1 MLHTH
6 HFAYGW
12 VTPVIAYIMSFTGSL
27 LGLQCARRARVSE
40 RPGGWLV
47 GAAVAIG
54 GTGIWVMHFVAM
66 LGFSIDGASIRYNVP
81 LTLASAV
88 IAVVVVWI
96 GLSLV
101 TRGQRAGRDG
111 WTLLTGGLITG
122 LGVGAMHYAGMFAMR
137 TDATLS
143 YSLGI
148 VALSLVIAVVA
159 ATAALWFALHVRGT
173 IASIGAAIIM
183 GIAVCGMHYT
193 GMTAMHAE
201 HLDPAPAPHGA
212 DGVQLLLPLMIGV
225 SVVTMMLLI
234 NVGLTD
240 NEDYRVTPAPA
251 GGGTDGSTGR
261 LR

>member
-12 VTPVIAYIMSFTGSL
+12 ITIVIAYVMSFVGSL
-27 LGLQCARRARVSE
+27 LGLQCARRARTSD
-40 RPGGWLV
+40 RAGGWLI
-47 GAAVAIG
+47 AAAIAIG

-66 LGFSIDGASIRYNVP
+66 LGFSVDGASIRYNVP

-96 GLSLV
+96 GLTIV
-101 TRGQRAGRDG
+101 FRGQRTGRSA
-111 WTLLTGGLITG
+111 WSLLTGGVVTG
-122 LGVGAMHYAGMFAMR
+122 LGVAAMHYSGMYAMR
-137 TDATLS
+137 IDASIT
-143 YSLGI
+143 YSPGI
-148 VALSLVIAVVA
+148 VALSVVIAVVA
-159 ATAALWFALHVRGT
+159 STAALWFTLHVRGT
-173 IASIGAAIIM
+173 LVSVGAAVIM
-183 GIAVCGMHYT
+183 GIAVTGMHYT
-193 GMTAMHAE
+193 GMLAMQAHAQE
-201 HLDPAPAPHGA
+201 LAPAPTGA

-240 NEDYRVTPAPA
+240 NDGEDLRIAPA
-251 GGGTDGSTGR
+251 TGGAGGQTGG

>member
-12 VTPVIAYIMSFTGSL
+12 VTIVIAYAMSFIGSL
-27 LGLQCARRARVSE
+27 LGLQCARRARSSD
-40 RPGGWLV
+40 RAGGWLI
-47 GAAVAIG
+47 AAAIAIG

-81 LTLASAV
+81 LTLASAA

-96 GLSLV
+96 GLSIV
-101 TRGQRAGRDG
+101 FRGRRAGRG
-111 WTLLTGGLITG
+111 VWTLLTGGVVTG
-122 LGVGAMHYAGMFAMR
+122 LGVAAMHYSGMFALR
-137 TDATLS
+137 TDATIT
-143 YSLGI
+143 YSPGV
-148 VALSLVIAVVA
+148 VALSVVIAIVA
-159 ATAALWFALHVRGT
+159 STAALWFTLHVRGT
-173 IASIGAAIIM
+173 LVSVGAAIIM
-183 GIAVCGMHYT
+183 GIAVTGMHYT
-193 GMTAMHAE
+193 GMVAMHA
-201 HLDPAPAPHGA
+201 HRIDLAPAPSGA

-240 NEDYRVTPAPA
+240 NEGEDLRIAPA
-251 GGGTDGSTGR
+251 TGGAGGPTGG